1 MRATQDTVASNDPLS
16 RAWELMDTCGV
27 REVAVVDDDVLVGIV
42 TRSDLNP
49 HLGYLEF
56 TPVRLAMTPAP
67 RTVAADAPAHAVA
80 RELLAGG
87 FNAVPV
93 VDGDALAG
101 MITRQDL
108 LRMLVNDPG
117 DAQP

>member
-1 MRATQDTVASNDPLS
+1 MRPTRETVGPNDPLA
-16 RAWELMDTCGV
+16 RAWEQMDTFGV
-27 REVAVVDDDVLVGIV
+27 REIAVVEDGALVGIV

-67 RTVAADAPAHAVA
+67 RTVPADAPAGTIA

-87 FNAVPV
+87 FNAMPV
-93 VDGDALAG
+93 VDGGALAG

-108 LRMLVNDPG
+108 LRVLVEGPG
-117 DAQP
+117 DVRR

>member
-1 MRATQDTVASNDPLS
+1 MRVTRDVGPNDPLS
-16 RAWELMDTCGV
+16 RAWDLMDTFGV
-27 REVAVVDDDVLVGIV
+27 REVAVVSDGALVGIV

-67 RTVAADAPAHAVA
+67 RTVPADAPAGTVA

-87 FNAVPV
+87 FNAMPV
-93 VDGDALAG
+93 VDGDTLAG

-108 LRMLVNDPG
+108 LRVLAEGLG
-117 DAQP
+117 DGKR